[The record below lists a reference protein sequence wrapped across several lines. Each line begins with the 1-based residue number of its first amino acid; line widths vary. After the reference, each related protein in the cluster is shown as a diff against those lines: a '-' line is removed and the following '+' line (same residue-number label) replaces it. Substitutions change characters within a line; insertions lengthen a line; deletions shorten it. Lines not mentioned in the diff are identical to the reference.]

1 MYMAIIKYNAGNIHK
16 SQNVAILLKMEF
28 KKNAIQIENAAE
40 DKMLFLQENVMEK
53 TKLQNKIYK
62 SL

>member
-28 KKNAIQIENAAE
+28 KKNAIQMENAAE
-40 DKMLFLQENVMEK
+40 DKMLFLQ
-53 TKLQNKIYK
+53 
-62 SL
+62 